1 MSAAGTPWTPKA
13 VACMGVSSFGGLGLA
28 PVAPGTF
35 GTLGGVL
42 VAWLLC
48 GTPNFLVSALVA
60 ALALYVLGRAVAPW
74 AEAHAGKDPGFFV
87 IDEVIGYL
95 VTVAWVGAPTPLA
108 LFVAFVIFRFFDIAK
123 PPPVKRF
130 ERIPGGDGI
139 LLDDVVAGVYGLA
152 VMALLRTFLLEPEAW
167 VLDAGQELTGTL
179 GALGALLF

>member
-1 MSAAGTPWTPKA
+1 LSAAGTPWTPKA

-108 LFVAFVIFRFFDIAK
+108 LFVAFVVFRFFDIAK